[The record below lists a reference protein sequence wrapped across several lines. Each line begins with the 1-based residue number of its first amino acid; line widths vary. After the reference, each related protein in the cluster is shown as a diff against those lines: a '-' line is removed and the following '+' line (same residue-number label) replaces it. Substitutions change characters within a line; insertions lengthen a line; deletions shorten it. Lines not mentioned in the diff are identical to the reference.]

1 MILVKEKGL
10 CKLFVEVGRQQY
22 SLAAMGANF
31 ANNDEVAWNCF
42 VTTLLS
48 AKGDS
53 AVEVVYKYL
62 VDAVFEYNKRNNIKV
77 NIKIV
82 YNYFTAKIIRSIFVE
97 ISELEKNWYFICS
110 AAEIAKPGDFVT
122 VQIFQEPLVAVR
134 QADGT
139 IRVFLNVC
147 THRQAPVFEGHGC
160 VGVDK
165 TALCPYHGWA
175 FGVDGHCKNAPG
187 ANRGEFGADFDLKN
201 YSLQE
206 FEVKIDENQGVFA
219 KLLEQDLCS
228 SNGKTNR
235 KGHEERKGKRLLES
249 FCVSPTENS
258 HLKEES
264 QPENQQ
270 NIGVEITNLLNSVSP
285 GYADGETATLPE
297 QIRLWLRI
305 GYLEA
310 ELIQLI
316 ADINQGATGDSRQLM
331 LESLI
336 GELKQA
342 ILTVDSDGS
351 TPELNEVL
359 QRVYNSSDEQRQFI
373 EYPKID
379 TDGVEYSEL
388 SERRQALPI
397 WIYGD
402 ATLFALEVEHLIK
415 PTWQFVCHINEVP
428 QPGNFTWLDIVGER
442 AYIIRTASG
451 ELFAGKLQDVTQ
463 RGSYPKFGLP
473 NYGLE
478 PIDIDVFYGF
488 IFIRFTWEGSRL
500 AQSWYLPGLLEPYQ
514 LENMQPIGG
523 VGQYDINVEV
533 DYKLLW
539 ENFLEDYHFPMMHKG
554 LTRRFGVSSDCE
566 GINGMIIPM
575 RDPASP
581 SLTPIERQ
589 YYDCAKAIARHSW
602 EREQQL
608 QDFASENHSL
618 PETLCYSAFCSMSAQ
633 EEIPMPFSLSVF
645 PEHVQTFS
653 LVPAGPR
660 ECRFHVRSYGH
671 ILNPHDTN
679 TKAIEEARLANI
691 QLLLESLHEDIR
703 VNYICQ
709 DSVSSRL
716 FEKTG
721 VFSIAEFDVAK
732 FQEAIRAKLPIT
744 SHQRKP
750 L

>member
-1 MILVKEKGL
+1 MTLIKEKEL

-22 SLAAMGANF
+22 FLAATGTNF
-31 ANNDEVAWNCF
+31 AKKDEVAWNNF
-42 VTTLLS
+42 VSILLS
-48 AKGDS
+48 AKGDH
-53 AVEVVYKYL
+53 AVETAYKYL
-62 VDAVFEYNKRNNIKV
+62 VNAVLEYNKRNNTEV
-77 NIKIV
+77 NIKTV
-82 YNYFTAKIIRSIFVE
+82 YNYFAAKIIRSIFVE
-97 ISELEKNWYFICS
+97 PSELEKNWYFICR
-110 AAEIAKPGDFVT
+110 AAEIPQAGDFVT

-139 IRVFLNVC
+139 VRVFLNVC
-147 THRQAPVFEGHGC
+147 THRQAPVFQGHGC

-165 TALCPYHGWA
+165 PTLCPYHGWA
-175 FGVDGHCKNAPG
+175 YSIGGDCKNAPG
-187 ANRGEFGADFDLKN
+187 ANRGEFGADFNLEN
-201 YSLQE
+201 YSLQQ

-219 KLLEQDLCS
+219 KLSENNQ
-228 SNGKTNR
+228 
-235 KGHEERKGKRLLES
+235 HQLES
-249 FCVSPTENS
+249 Q
-258 HLKEES
+258 L
-264 QPENQQ
+264 ENQQ

-285 GYADGETATLPE
+285 GYAEGETATLPE

-305 GYLEA
+305 GYLEENIKQLIVEITSEGRSDSCQLILQSLIA
-310 ELIQLI
+310 EL
-316 ADINQGATGDSRQLM
+316 
-331 LESLI
+331 
-336 GELKQA
+336 KHV

-351 TPELNEVL
+351 TPQLDEVL
-359 QRVYNSSDEQRQFI
+359 QRVYSSDEQGQLIEKSI

-379 TDGVEYSEL
+379 TDGIEYSES

-402 ATLFALEVEHLIK
+402 AALFALEVEHLIK

-442 AYIIRTASG
+442 AYVIRTASG

-463 RGSYPKFGLP
+463 RGNYPKFGLP

-478 PIDIDVFYGF
+478 PIDIDSFYGF

-500 AQSWYLPGLLEPYQ
+500 ADTWYLPGLLEPYQ
-514 LENMQPIGG
+514 LEDMQPIGG
-523 VGQYDINVEV
+523 VGRYDISVEV

-602 EREQQL
+602 EREQEL
-608 QDFASENHSL
+608 QDFAAENDSL

-671 ILNPHDTN
+671 TLNPDDTN
-679 TKAIEEARLANI
+679 SKTIEEARRVNI

-716 FEKTG
+716 FDKIG

-732 FQEAIRAKLPIT
+732 FQEAIYTKLPIT
-744 SHQRKP
+744 RRQRKP

>member
-1 MILVKEKGL
+1 MVLIKEKEL
-10 CKLFVEVGRQQY
+10 CKLFVEGGRQQY
-22 SLAAMGANF
+22 SLAAVGTNLANH
-31 ANNDEVAWNCF
+31 DEVAWHNF

-48 AKGDS
+48 AKGDP
-53 AVEVVYKYL
+53 AVESVYKYL
-62 VDAVFEYNKRNNIKV
+62 VNAVVEYNQRHQTEINIE
-77 NIKIV
+77 IV
-82 YNYFTAKIIRSIFVE
+82 YKYFAAKIIRSIFVE
-97 ISELEKNWYFICS
+97 PSELEKNWYFICHTT
-110 AAEIAKPGDFVT
+110 EIPQTGDFVT

-134 QADGT
+134 QSDGT

-147 THRQAPVFEGHGC
+147 THRQSPVFEGHGC
-160 VGVDK
+160 LGVDK
-165 TALCPYHGWA
+165 SALCPYHGWA
-175 FGVDGHCKNAPG
+175 FGIDGHCKNAPG
-187 ANRGEFGADFDLKN
+187 ANRGEFGADFDLKD
-201 YSLQE
+201 YSLQG
-206 FEVKIDENQGVFA
+206 FEVKIDENQRVFA
-219 KLLEQDLCS
+219 HLSQNKPL
-228 SNGKTNR
+228 KP
-235 KGHEERKGKRLLES
+235 ES
-249 FCVSPTENS
+249 PPQS
-258 HLKEES
+258 H
-264 QPENQQ
+264 Q
-270 NIGVEITNLLNSVSP
+270 NIGVEITNLLNCVSP

-297 QIRLWLRI
+297 QMRLWLRI

-310 ELIQLI
+310 EVQQLI
-316 ADINQGATGDSRQLM
+316 ADITQGRTSDSRQLI

-336 GELKQA
+336 GELKHA
-342 ILTVDSDGS
+342 ILTVDSDGLN
-351 TPELNEVL
+351 PELNEVL
-359 QRVYNSSDEQRQFI
+359 QRVYSSDEQRQSIGKSI
-373 EYPKID
+373 EYAKID
-379 TDGVEYSEL
+379 PDGVES
-388 SERRQALPI
+388 SASDERRQALPI

-402 ATLFALEVEHLIK
+402 AALFALEVEHLIK
-415 PTWQFVCHINEVP
+415 PTWQFVCHINEIP

-442 AYIIRTASG
+442 AYVIRTESG
-451 ELFAGKLQDVTQ
+451 EVFAGKLLDVTQ

-478 PIDIDVFYGF
+478 PIDIDIFYGF

-500 AQSWYLPGLLEPYQ
+500 AESWYQPGLLEPYQ
-514 LENMQPIGG
+514 LEQMQPIGG
-523 VGQYDINVEV
+523 VGHYDINVEV

-602 EREQQL
+602 EHEQEL
-608 QDFASENHSL
+608 QDFAAENHTL
-618 PETLCYSAFCSMSAQ
+618 PETLCFSAFCSMSAQ

-645 PEHVQTFS
+645 PEHVQTFA

-660 ECRFHVRSYGH
+660 EARFHVRSYGH
-671 ILNPHDTN
+671 VLDPNDPN
-679 TKAIEEARLANI
+679 TKAIEDARLANI
-691 QLLLESLHEDIR
+691 QLLIESLHEDIR

-732 FQEAIRAKLPIT
+732 FQEAIRIKLPIT

>member
-1 MILVKEKGL
+1 MSLVKEKEL
-10 CKLFVEVGRQQY
+10 CKLFLEVGREQY
-22 SLAAMGANF
+22 ALAAIGSNLAQ
-31 ANNDEVAWNCF
+31 NDQEAWNLF

-48 AKGDS
+48 AKGNLMVETAYKCLVN
-53 AVEVVYKYL
+53 AVAAHNRGNHSE
-62 VDAVFEYNKRNNIKV
+62 V
-77 NIKIV
+77 NIKTV

-97 ISELEKNWYFICS
+97 PSELEKNWYFICHV
-110 AAEIAKPGDFVT
+110 AEIPQPGDFVT

-134 QADGT
+134 QSDET

-147 THRQAPVFEGHGC
+147 THRQSPVFEGQGC
-160 VGVDK
+160 LGKDK
-165 TALCPYHGWA
+165 SVLCPYHGWA
-175 FGVDGHCKNAPG
+175 FGIDGDCKNAPG
-187 ANRGEFGADFDLKN
+187 ANRGEFGEDFDLKN

-206 FEVKIDENQGVFA
+206 FEVRIDENQRVFV
-219 KLLEQDLCS
+219 KL
-228 SNGKTNR
+228 G
-235 KGHEERKGKRLLES
+235 
-249 FCVSPTENS
+249 ENN
-258 HLKEES
+258 HLKPES
-264 QPENQQ
+264 QSANQE
-270 NIGVEITNLLNSVSP
+270 NIGVQITNLLNSVSP

-305 GYLEA
+305 GYLEENIKQLIVDITQERTSDSH
-310 ELIQLI
+310 ELILDSLI
-316 ADINQGATGDSRQLM
+316 A
-331 LESLI
+331 
-336 GELKQA
+336 ELKQA
-342 ILTVDSDGS
+342 ILTVDGDGS
-351 TPELNEVL
+351 TPEMDAVL
-359 QRVYNSSDEQRQFI
+359 QRVDSSNQERQIIGKSI
-373 EYPKID
+373 EHPTINA
-379 TDGVEYSEL
+379 DGREDSE
-388 SERRQALPI
+388 SSQRRQALPI

-428 QPGNFTWLDIVGER
+428 QPGNFTWLDIAGER
-442 AYIIRTASG
+442 AYVIRTASG
-451 ELFAGKLQDVTQ
+451 ELFAGKLQDVRQ
-463 RGSYPKFGLP
+463 RGNYPQFSLP

-478 PIDIDVFYGF
+478 PIDIDIFYGF

-500 AQSWYLPGLLEPYQ
+500 AESWYLPGLLEPYK
-514 LENMQPIGG
+514 LEDMQPIGG
-523 VGQYDINVEV
+523 VGRYDINVEV

-581 SLTPIERQ
+581 SLNPIERQ
-589 YYDCAKAIARHSW
+589 YYDCAKAIAHHSW

-608 QDFASENHSL
+608 QDFAAQNYAL

-671 ILNPHDTN
+671 ILNPDDTN
-679 TKAIEEARLANI
+679 SKAIEAARLANI
-691 QLLLESLHEDIR
+691 QLLVESLHEDIR

-716 FEKTG
+716 FKKIG
-721 VFSIAEFDVAK
+721 VFSMAEFDVAK
-732 FQEAIRAKLPIT
+732 FQEAIRVKLPMT
-744 SHQRKP
+744 SCQRKP

>member
-1 MILVKEKGL
+1 MGLVKEKEL
-10 CKLFVEVGRQQY
+10 CKLFVEVGQQQHT
-22 SLAAMGANF
+22 LAAMGTILAKT
-31 ANNDEVAWNCF
+31 DELAWNDF
-42 VTTLLS
+42 VNSLLS
-48 AKGDS
+48 TKGDA
-53 AVEVVYKYL
+53 AVETVYKSL
-62 VDAVFEYNKRNNIKV
+62 VNAVAEYNKRHHPQV
-77 NIKIV
+77 NIKTV
-82 YNYFTAKIIRSIFVE
+82 YNYFVAKIIRSIFVE
-97 ISELEKNWYFICS
+97 PSQLEKNWYFICHTS
-110 AAEIAKPGDFVT
+110 EIPKPGDFVT

-134 QADGT
+134 QADNK

-147 THRQAPVFEGHGC
+147 THRQAPVFEGSGC

-175 FGVDGHCKNAPG
+175 FGIDGHCKNAPG

-206 FEVKIDENQGVFA
+206 FEVKIDENEGVFA
-219 KLLEQDLCS
+219 KLC
-228 SNGKTNR
+228 
-235 KGHEERKGKRLLES
+235 
-249 FCVSPTENS
+249 ENS
-258 HLKEES
+258 HLKPES
-264 QPENQQ
+264 QPQNHR

-297 QIRLWLRI
+297 EIRLWLRI
-305 GYLEA
+305 GYLEV
-310 ELIQLI
+310 EIKQLI
-316 ADINQGATGDSRQLM
+316 ADITAGRTSNNRQLM

-342 ILTVDSDGS
+342 ILTVDSQGS
-351 TPELNEVL
+351 NPELNEVL
-359 QRVYNSSDEQRQFI
+359 QRIYSSDERQLIGKFI
-373 EYPKID
+373 EYPEI
-379 TDGVEYSEL
+379 EL
-388 SERRQALPI
+388 ENIEDAAASDRRQALPI

-402 ATLFALEVEHLIK
+402 TSLFALEVEHLIK
-415 PTWQFVCHINEVP
+415 PTWQFVCHINEIP

-442 AYIIRTASG
+442 AYVIRTESG
-451 ELFAGKLQDVTQ
+451 EVFAGKLKDVIQ
-463 RGSYPKFGLP
+463 RGNYPKFDVP

-478 PIDIDVFYGF
+478 PIDIDIFHGF

-500 AQSWYLPGLLEPYQ
+500 ADSWYLPGLLEPYQ

-523 VGQYDINVEV
+523 IGRYDINVEV

-608 QDFASENHSL
+608 QDFAAENHSL

-660 ECRFHVRSYGH
+660 EARFHVRSYGH
-671 ILNPHDTN
+671 VLDPNDAN
-679 TKAIEEARLANI
+679 SKAIEEARLANI
-691 QLLLESLHEDIR
+691 QLLVESLHEDIR

-716 FEKTG
+716 FEKLG

-732 FQEAIRAKLPIT
+732 FQEAIRMKLPMT
-744 SHQRKP
+744 SCQRKP

>member
-1 MILVKEKGL
+1 MALVKEKKL
-10 CKLFVEVGRQQY
+10 CKLFLEIGHHQY
-22 SLAAMGANF
+22 SLATAGTNF
-31 ANNDEVAWNCF
+31 AKNDELAWNSF
-42 VTTLLS
+42 VSTLLS
-48 AKGDS
+48 VKGNS
-53 AVEVVYKYL
+53 AIEIVYKYL
-62 VDAVFEYNKRNNIKV
+62 VDAIVEYNKHNNTEV
-77 NIKIV
+77 DIKIV

-97 ISELEKNWYFICS
+97 PSELEKNWYFICH
-110 AAEIAKPGDFVT
+110 AAEISKPGDFVT

-175 FGVDGHCKNAPG
+175 FGIDGHCKNAPG
-187 ANRGEFGADFDLKN
+187 ANRGEFGADFDLGN

-235 KGHEERKGKRLLES
+235 RGRKGHGERRLSESSYFKQELQLER
-249 FCVSPTENS
+249 
-258 HLKEES
+258 
-264 QPENQQ
+264 NQNHQ

-310 ELIQLI
+310 EVKQLI
-316 ADINQGATGDSRQLM
+316 ADITQERTSHSRQLM
-331 LESLI
+331 LKSLI

-351 TPELNEVL
+351 ISELDEVL
-359 QRVYNSSDEQRQFI
+359 QRVYSCDDEQKQFIGKSI
-373 EYPKID
+373 EYPNEHNTIED
-379 TDGVEYSEL
+379 SA
-388 SERRQALPI
+388 SNERRQALPI

-402 ATLFALEVEHLIK
+402 AALFALEVELLIK

-442 AYIIRTASG
+442 AYVIRTASG
-451 ELFAGKLQDVTQ
+451 EFFAGKLHNTKE

-478 PIDIDVFYGF
+478 PIDIDIFYGF

-602 EREQQL
+602 EREQEL
-608 QDFASENHSL
+608 QDFAVENDSL

-671 ILNPHDTN
+671 TLNPNDAKS
-679 TKAIEEARLANI
+679 KAIEEARLANI

-716 FEKTG
+716 FEKIG

-732 FQEAIRAKLPIT
+732 FQEAIRFKLPIT
-744 SHQRKP
+744 SLQRKP

>member
-1 MILVKEKGL
+1 MTLVKEKEL
-10 CKLFVEVGRQQY
+10 CKLFVEVGQQQY
-22 SLAAMGANF
+22 SLVATGTSF
-31 ANNDEVAWNCF
+31 AKNNELAWNSF
-42 VTTLLS
+42 ITNLLS
-48 AKGDS
+48 AKGNPTI
-53 AVEVVYKYL
+53 ENIYKDL
-62 VDAVFEYNKRNNIKV
+62 VNGVAKYNQQNQSEV
-77 NIKIV
+77 NIKTV
-82 YNYFTAKIIRSIFVE
+82 YNYFAAKIIRSIFVE
-97 ISELEKNWYFICS
+97 PSELEKNWYFICG
-110 AAEIAKPGDFVT
+110 AAEIPKPGDFTT
-122 VQIFQEPLVAVR
+122 VQVFQEPLVAVR
-134 QADGT
+134 QADGR

-160 VGVDK
+160 VNVDK
-165 TALCPYHGWA
+165 SALCPYHGWA
-175 FGVDGHCKNAPG
+175 YGTDGHCKNAPG
-187 ANRGEFGADFDLKN
+187 ANRGEFGADFDLRN

-206 FEVKIDENQGVFA
+206 FEVKIDENQGIFA
-219 KLLEQDLCS
+219 KLS
-228 SNGKTNR
+228 
-235 KGHEERKGKRLLES
+235 
-249 FCVSPTENS
+249 ENS
-258 HLKEES
+258 HLKQES
-264 QPENQQ
+264 QPESHQ
-270 NIGVEITNLLNSVSP
+270 NIGVEIINLLNSVSP

-305 GYLEA
+305 GYLE
-310 ELIQLI
+310 ENIKQLI
-316 ADINQGATGDSRQLM
+316 AEITSEGRSDRHQLI

-336 GELKQA
+336 GELKHL

-351 TPELNEVL
+351 TPELDEVL
-359 QRVYNSSDEQRQFI
+359 QRVYSNDDQQQIIGKSIEYSKIDADDI
-373 EYPKID
+373 EYP
-379 TDGVEYSEL
+379 ES

-402 ATLFALEVEHLIK
+402 AALFALEVEHLIK

-428 QPGNFTWLDIVGER
+428 QLGNFTWLDIVGER
-442 AYIIRTASG
+442 AYVIRTASG

-478 PIDIDVFYGF
+478 PIDIDIFYGF
-488 IFIRFTWEGSRL
+488 IFIRFSWEGSRL
-500 AQSWYLPGLLEPYQ
+500 ADSWYLPGLLEPYQ
-514 LENMQPIGG
+514 LQDMQPIGG
-523 VGQYDINVEV
+523 VGRYDINVEV

-581 SLTPIERQ
+581 GLTPIERQ

-602 EREQQL
+602 EREQEL
-608 QDFASENHSL
+608 QDFAAENDSL

-671 ILNPHDTN
+671 VLDPNDPH
-679 TKAIEEARLANI
+679 TKVIEEARLANI

-716 FEKTG
+716 FDKTG

-732 FQEAIRAKLPIT
+732 FQEAIYTKLPIT
-744 SHQRKP
+744 RRQRKP

>member
-1 MILVKEKGL
+1 MILVKEKEL

-22 SLAAMGANF
+22 SLAATGHTF
-31 ANNDEVAWNCF
+31 AKSNELAWNSF

-48 AKGDS
+48 ANGDPI
-53 AVEVVYKYL
+53 VEKIYKYL
-62 VDAVFEYNKRNNIKV
+62 VNAVVEYNKLNNLTEV
-77 NIKIV
+77 NIKTV
-82 YNYFTAKIIRSIFVE
+82 YDYFAAKIIRSIFVE
-97 ISELEKNWYFICS
+97 PSELEKNWYFICS
-110 AAEIAKPGDFVT
+110 LAEISQAGDFVT

-139 IRVFLNVC
+139 VRVFLNVC
-147 THRQAPVFEGHGC
+147 THRQAPVFESQGC
-160 VGVDK
+160 VDVDK
-165 TALCPYHGWA
+165 PTLCPYHGWA
-175 FGVDGHCKNAPG
+175 FGIDGSCKNAPG
-187 ANRGEFGADFDLKN
+187 ANRGEFGADFDLRN

-219 KLLEQDLCS
+219 QLSK
-228 SNGKTNR
+228 
-235 KGHEERKGKRLLES
+235 
-249 FCVSPTENS
+249 NS
-258 HLKEES
+258 HLNQES
-264 QPENQQ
+264 QSENYR
-270 NIGVEITNLLNSVSP
+270 NIGVEITNLLNSVNP

-305 GYLEA
+305 GYLA
-310 ELIQLI
+310 ENIKQLI
-316 ADINQGATGDSRQLM
+316 IEINSEATSDSRQLM

-336 GELKQA
+336 GEFKHA
-342 ILTVDSDGS
+342 ILTVDSDGL
-351 TPELNEVL
+351 TPELDEVL
-359 QRVYNSSDEQRQFI
+359 QQVYSNDGQRQI
-373 EYPKID
+373 ISKSIDCPKID
-379 TDGVEYSEL
+379 ADGREYSES

-402 ATLFALEVEHLIK
+402 AAFFALEVEHLIK

-442 AYIIRTASG
+442 AYVIRTANG
-451 ELFAGKLQDVTQ
+451 ELFAGKLEDVRQ
-463 RGSYPKFGLP
+463 RGSYPQFGLP

-478 PIDIDVFYGF
+478 PIDIDIFYGF

-500 AQSWYLPGLLEPYQ
+500 AESWYSPGLLAPYQ

-523 VGQYDINVEV
+523 VGRYDINVEV

-608 QDFASENHSL
+608 QDFAAENNCL
-618 PETLCYSAFCSMSAQ
+618 PETLCYSAFCSMSSQ

-660 ECRFHVRSYGH
+660 ESRFHVRSYGH
-671 ILNPHDTN
+671 TLNPDDTN
-679 TKAIEEARLANI
+679 SKAIEDARLANI
-691 QLLLESLHEDIR
+691 QLLVESLHEDIR

-716 FEKTG
+716 FDKIG

-732 FQEAIRAKLPIT
+732 FQEAIRVKLPIT
-744 SHQRKP
+744 SCQRKP

>member
-1 MILVKEKGL
+1 MTLVKEKEL

-22 SLAAMGANF
+22 SLAVVGTNLAK
-31 ANNDEVAWNCF
+31 NDEVAWNNF
-42 VTTLLS
+42 VSILLS
-48 AKGDS
+48 AKGEPD
-53 AVEVVYKYL
+53 VETVYKYL
-62 VDAVFEYNKRNNIKV
+62 VNAVVEYNKRHNTQV
-77 NIKIV
+77 NIKTV
-82 YNYFTAKIIRSIFVE
+82 YNYFAAKIIRSIFVE
-97 ISELEKNWYFICS
+97 PSELKKNWYFICR
-110 AAEIAKPGDFVT
+110 AAEIPQPGDFVT

-165 TALCPYHGWA
+165 PALCPYHGWA
-175 FGVDGHCKNAPG
+175 FGIDGHCKNAPG

-206 FEVKIDENQGVFA
+206 FEVKIDENQKVFA
-219 KLLEQDLCS
+219 KLS
-228 SNGKTNR
+228 
-235 KGHEERKGKRLLES
+235 
-249 FCVSPTENS
+249 ENN
-258 HLKEES
+258 HLKQES

-285 GYADGETATLPE
+285 GYADGESATLPE

-310 ELIQLI
+310 EIKQLI
-316 ADINQGATGDSRQLM
+316 ADITQGRTNDNRQLT
-331 LESLI
+331 LGSLI
-336 GELKQA
+336 GELKHA

-351 TPELNEVL
+351 TSELDEVL
-359 QRVYNSSDEQRQFI
+359 QRVYSSDEQSQLI
-373 EYPKID
+373 EKSIKYPKID
-379 TDGVEYSEL
+379 TDGIEYSES

-402 ATLFALEVEHLIK
+402 AALFALEIEHLIK

-442 AYIIRTASG
+442 AYVIRTTSG

-478 PIDIDVFYGF
+478 PIDIDIFYGF
-488 IFIRFTWEGSRL
+488 IFIRFTSEGSRL
-500 AQSWYLPGLLEPYQ
+500 AESWYLPGLLEPYK
-514 LENMQPIGG
+514 LEDMQPIGG
-523 VGQYDINVEV
+523 AGQYDISVEV

-589 YYDCAKAIARHSW
+589 YYNCAKAIARHSW
-602 EREQQL
+602 EREQEL
-608 QDFASENHSL
+608 QDFAAENDSL

-671 ILNPHDTN
+671 TLNPDDTN
-679 TKAIEEARLANI
+679 SKTIEEARLANI

-716 FEKTG
+716 FEKIG

-732 FQEAIRAKLPIT
+732 FQEAIYTKLPIT
-744 SHQRKP
+744 RRQRKP

>member
-1 MILVKEKGL
+1 MTLVKEKEL

-22 SLAAMGANF
+22 SLAATGNNF
-31 ANNDEVAWNCF
+31 AKDDEVAWNSF
-42 VTTLLS
+42 VTNLLS
-48 AKGDS
+48 ANGDP
-53 AVEVVYKYL
+53 AVEKSYKYL
-62 VDAVFEYNKRNNIKV
+62 VNAVVEYNKQNNSEV
-77 NIKIV
+77 NIKTI
-82 YNYFTAKIIRSIFVE
+82 YDYFGAKIIRSISIE
-97 ISELEKNWYFICS
+97 PSELKKNWYFICS
-110 AAEIAKPGDFVT
+110 LAEIPKPGDFIA
-122 VQIFQEPLVAVR
+122 VQIFQEPLVAVH

-139 IRVFLNVC
+139 VRVFLNVC
-147 THRQAPVFEGHGC
+147 THRQAPVFESHGC
-160 VGVDK
+160 VGIDK
-165 TALCPYHGWA
+165 SALCPYHGWA
-175 FGVDGHCKNAPG
+175 YGIDGYCKNAPG
-187 ANRGEFGADFDLKN
+187 ANRGEFGADFDLIN

-219 KLLEQDLCS
+219 KLS
-228 SNGKTNR
+228 
-235 KGHEERKGKRLLES
+235 
-249 FCVSPTENS
+249 ENS
-258 HLKEES
+258 HLKQES
-264 QPENQQ
+264 QPESHQ

-305 GYLEA
+305 GYLE
-310 ELIQLI
+310 ENIKQLI
-316 ADINQGATGDSRQLM
+316 VEITPEGTGDRHQLI

-336 GELKQA
+336 AELKHV

-351 TPELNEVL
+351 SPELDEVL
-359 QRVYNSSDEQRQFI
+359 QRVYSNDDQKQIIGKSIEYSKIDADDI
-373 EYPKID
+373 EYPQ
-379 TDGVEYSEL
+379 S

-402 ATLFALEVEHLIK
+402 AALFALEVEHLIK

-428 QPGNFTWLDIVGER
+428 QPGNFTWLDIIGER
-442 AYIIRTASG
+442 AYVIRTASG
-451 ELFAGKLQDVTQ
+451 ELFGGKLQDVTQ

-478 PIDIDVFYGF
+478 PIDIDIFYGF

-500 AQSWYLPGLLEPYQ
+500 ADSWYLPGLLEPYQ

-523 VGQYDINVEV
+523 VGRYDVNVEV

-602 EREQQL
+602 EREQEL
-608 QDFASENHSL
+608 QDFAAENDSL

-671 ILNPHDTN
+671 ILDPNDPH
-679 TKAIEEARLANI
+679 TKTIEEARLANI

-716 FEKTG
+716 FDKTG

-732 FQEAIRAKLPIT
+732 FQEAIYTKLPIT
-744 SHQRKP
+744 RRQQKP

>member
-1 MILVKEKGL
+1 MNLVKEKEL
-10 CKLFVEVGRQQY
+10 CKVFVKIGRQQY
-22 SLAAMGANF
+22 SLVATGTNF
-31 ANNDEVAWNCF
+31 AEDNQGAWNSF
-42 VTTLLS
+42 VASLLS
-48 AKGDS
+48 AKGDR
-53 AVEVVYKYL
+53 AVETVYEHL
-62 VDAVFEYNKRNNIKV
+62 VNAVTEYNQKNHPQV
-77 NIKIV
+77 NIKSV
-82 YNYFTAKIIRSIFVE
+82 YNYFTAKILRSISME
-97 ISELEKNWYFICS
+97 PSELEKDWYFVCG
-110 AAEIAKPGDFVT
+110 AAEIPQPGNFVT
-122 VQIFQEPLVAVR
+122 IQIFQEPLVAVR
-134 QADGT
+134 QSDGT

-147 THRQAPVFEGHGC
+147 THRQSPVFEGHGC
-160 VGVDK
+160 IGVDK
-165 TALCPYHGWA
+165 PALCPYHGWA
-175 FGVDGHCKNAPG
+175 FGIDGVCKNAPG
-187 ANRGEFGADFDLKN
+187 ANRGEFGSDFDLKN

-219 KLLEQDLCS
+219 KL
-228 SNGKTNR
+228 G
-235 KGHEERKGKRLLES
+235 
-249 FCVSPTENS
+249 ENS
-258 HLKEES
+258 HLKLKS
-264 QPENQQ
+264 QPQNPQ
-270 NIGVEITNLLNSVSP
+270 NIGVAITNLLNSVSP

-297 QIRLWLRI
+297 TIRLWLRV
-305 GYLEA
+305 GYLE
-310 ELIQLI
+310 ENIKQLI
-316 ADINQGATGDSRQLM
+316 ADITPGEISDSQQLI

-342 ILTVDSDGS
+342 ILTVDSEGL
-351 TPELNEVL
+351 TLELDQVL
-359 QRVYNSSDEQRQFI
+359 QGVYSSAKLKGLMGKSID
-373 EYPKID
+373 YPEIAP
-379 TDGVEYSEL
+379 DGIEYSE
-388 SERRQALPI
+388 SSARRQALPI

-402 ATLFALEVEHLIK
+402 AALFALEVEHLIK

-442 AYIIRTASG
+442 AYVIRTANG

-463 RGSYPKFGLP
+463 RRSYPQFGLP

-478 PIDIDVFYGF
+478 PIDIDIFYGF
-488 IFIRFTWEGSRL
+488 IFIRFTWSGSRL
-500 AQSWYLPGLLEPYQ
+500 AESWYLPNLLAPYQ

-523 VGQYDINVEV
+523 VGCYDINVEV

-589 YYDCAKAIARHSW
+589 YYDCAKAIASHSW
-602 EREQQL
+602 EREQEL
-608 QDFASENHSL
+608 QDFAAQNHAL

-645 PEHVQTFS
+645 PEHVQAFS

-660 ECRFHVRSYGH
+660 ESRFHVRSYGH
-671 ILNPHDTN
+671 PLNPDDPN
-679 TKAIEEARLANI
+679 TKAIEAARLANI
-691 QLLLESLHEDIR
+691 QLLVESLHEDIR

-716 FEKTG
+716 FKKIG
-721 VFSIAEFDVAK
+721 VFNIAEYDVAK
-732 FQEAIRAKLPIT
+732 FQEAIRLKLPIT
-744 SHQRKP
+744 SCPRKP

>member
-1 MILVKEKGL
+1 MDLVKEKEL
-10 CKLFVEVGRQQY
+10 CKIFVNLGQQQY
-22 SLAAMGANF
+22 SLVAMGAKF
-31 ANNDEVAWNCF
+31 AKNNQGAWHSFVAA
-42 VTTLLS
+42 LLS
-48 AKGDS
+48 GKGEP
-53 AVEVVYKYL
+53 AVKQIYEYL
-62 VDAVFEYNKRNNIKV
+62 VNAVIEYNKRNHPEV

-82 YNYFTAKIIRSIFVE
+82 YNYLIAKIIRSIFVE
-97 ISELEKNWYFICS
+97 PSELDKNWYFVCP
-110 AAEIAKPGDFVT
+110 AGEIPKPGDFVT
-122 VQIFQEPLVAVR
+122 VLIFQEPLVAVR

-147 THRQAPVFEGHGC
+147 THRQSSVFEGHGC

-165 TALCPYHGWA
+165 SVLCPYHGWA
-175 FGVDGHCKNAPG
+175 FSIDGNCKNAPG
-187 ANRGEFGADFDLKN
+187 ANKGEFGADFDLKN

-206 FEVKIDENQGVFA
+206 FDVKIDQHQGIYVN
-219 KLLEQDLCS
+219 LS
-228 SNGKTNR
+228 
-235 KGHEERKGKRLLES
+235 
-249 FCVSPTENS
+249 ENS
-258 HLKEES
+258 HIKDKS
-264 QPENQQ
+264 QPQNHQ
-270 NIGVEITNLLNSVSP
+270 NIGVETRNLLNSVSP
-285 GYADGETATLPE
+285 GYADGEIATLPE
-297 QIRLWLRI
+297 EIRLWLRI
-305 GYLEA
+305 GYLE
-310 ELIQLI
+310 ENIKQLI
-316 ADINQGATGDSRQLM
+316 LDISSQVTNDSRQLI

-336 GELKQA
+336 GELKHV

-351 TPELNEVL
+351 NPYLDDIL
-359 QRVYNSSDEQRQFI
+359 QRVDRSDELIVKSI
-373 EYPKID
+373 EYSQID
-379 TDGVEYSEL
+379 AEGIEYSQS

-402 ATLFALEVEHLIK
+402 AALFALEVEHLIK

-442 AYIIRTASG
+442 AYVIRTVSG
-451 ELFAGKLQDVTQ
+451 ELFAGKLQDVAQ
-463 RGSYPKFGLP
+463 RGNYPQFGLP

-478 PIDIDVFYGF
+478 PIDIDIFYGF

-500 AQSWYLPGLLEPYQ
+500 ADSWYLPGLLEPYQ

-523 VGQYDINVEV
+523 VGRYDINVEV

-602 EREQQL
+602 EREQEL
-608 QDFASENHSL
+608 QDFAAQNDSL

-671 ILNPHDTN
+671 TLNPDDTN
-679 TKAIEEARLANI
+679 TTAIEKARLANI

-716 FEKTG
+716 FEKIG

-732 FQEAIRAKLPIT
+732 FQEAIRVKLPIT
-744 SHQRKP
+744 SRQRKP

>member
-1 MILVKEKGL
+1 MTLIKEKEL

-22 SLAAMGANF
+22 FLAATGTNF
-31 ANNDEVAWNCF
+31 AKNNRVAWNNF
-42 VTTLLS
+42 VRILLS

-53 AVEVVYKYL
+53 AVETVYKYL
-62 VDAVFEYNKRNNIKV
+62 VNAVFEYNKRNNTEV
-77 NIKIV
+77 NIETV
-82 YNYFTAKIIRSIFVE
+82 YNYFAAKIIRSIFVE
-97 ISELEKNWYFICS
+97 PSEIEKNWYFICR
-110 AAEIAKPGDFVT
+110 AAEIPQAGDFVT

-139 IRVFLNVC
+139 VRVFLNVC
-147 THRQAPVFEGHGC
+147 NHRQAPVFEGHGC

-165 TALCPYHGWA
+165 PTLCPYHGWA
-175 FGVDGHCKNAPG
+175 YSIGGDCKNAPG
-187 ANRGEFGADFDLKN
+187 ANRGEFGADFNLEN
-201 YSLQE
+201 YSLQQ

-219 KLLEQDLCS
+219 KLSENNQ
-228 SNGKTNR
+228 
-235 KGHEERKGKRLLES
+235 HQLES
-249 FCVSPTENS
+249 Q
-258 HLKEES
+258 L
-264 QPENQQ
+264 ENQQ
-270 NIGVEITNLLNSVSP
+270 NIGVEISNLLNSVSP

-297 QIRLWLRI
+297 QIRFWLRI
-305 GYLEA
+305 GYLE
-310 ELIQLI
+310 ENIKQLI
-316 ADINQGATGDSRQLM
+316 VEITSEGRSDSRQLI
-331 LESLI
+331 LQSLI
-336 GELKQA
+336 AELKHI

-351 TPELNEVL
+351 TPELDEVL
-359 QRVYNSSDEQRQFI
+359 QRVYTSDEQGQLIEKSI

-379 TDGVEYSEL
+379 TDGIEYSES

-402 ATLFALEVEHLIK
+402 PALFALEVEHLIK

-442 AYIIRTASG
+442 AYVIRTASG

-463 RGSYPKFGLP
+463 RGNYPKFGLP

-478 PIDIDVFYGF
+478 PIDIDIFYGF
-488 IFIRFTWEGSRL
+488 IFVRFTWEGSRL
-500 AQSWYLPGLLEPYQ
+500 ADSWYLPGLLEPYQ
-514 LENMQPIGG
+514 LEDMQPIGG
-523 VGQYDINVEV
+523 VGRYDISVEV

-581 SLTPIERQ
+581 NLTPIERQ

-602 EREQQL
+602 EREQEL
-608 QDFASENHSL
+608 QDFAAENDSL

-671 ILNPHDTN
+671 TLNSDDTN
-679 TKAIEEARLANI
+679 SKTIEQARRANI

-716 FEKTG
+716 FDKIG

-732 FQEAIRAKLPIT
+732 FQEAIYTKLPIT
-744 SHQRKP
+744 RHQRKP

>member
-1 MILVKEKGL
+1 MTLVKEKEL

-22 SLAAMGANF
+22 LLVAVGNNLAK
-31 ANNDEVAWNCF
+31 NNEVGWTSF
-42 VTTLLS
+42 ITDLLS
-48 AKGDS
+48 AKGNPT
-53 AVEVVYKYL
+53 VEDIYKYL
-62 VDAVFEYNKRNNIKV
+62 VNGVTEYNQQNQSEV
-77 NIKIV
+77 NIKTV

-97 ISELEKNWYFICS
+97 PSELEKNWYFICG
-110 AAEIAKPGDFVT
+110 AAEIPKPGDFITIQV
-122 VQIFQEPLVAVR
+122 FQEPLVAVR
-134 QADGT
+134 QADGR

-160 VGVDK
+160 VNVDK
-165 TALCPYHGWA
+165 SVLCPYHGWA
-175 FGVDGHCKNAPG
+175 YGIDGHCKNAPG
-187 ANRGEFGADFDLKN
+187 ANRGEFGADFDLTN

-206 FEVKIDENQGVFA
+206 FEVKIDENQGIFA
-219 KLLEQDLCS
+219 KLS
-228 SNGKTNR
+228 
-235 KGHEERKGKRLLES
+235 
-249 FCVSPTENS
+249 ENS
-258 HLKEES
+258 HLKQES
-264 QPENQQ
+264 QPESHQ
-270 NIGVEITNLLNSVSP
+270 NIGVEIINLLNSVSP
-285 GYADGETATLPE
+285 GYADGESATLPE

-305 GYLEA
+305 GYLE
-310 ELIQLI
+310 ENIKQLI
-316 ADINQGATGDSRQLM
+316 VEITSEGRSDRHQLI

-336 GELKQA
+336 AELKHV

-359 QRVYNSSDEQRQFI
+359 QRVYSNDDQKQIIGKSIEYSKIDADDI
-373 EYPKID
+373 EYP
-379 TDGVEYSEL
+379 ES

-402 ATLFALEVEHLIK
+402 AALFALEVEHLIK

-442 AYIIRTASG
+442 AYVIRTASG

-478 PIDIDVFYGF
+478 PIDIDIFYGF
-488 IFIRFTWEGSRL
+488 IFIRFSWEGSRL
-500 AQSWYLPGLLEPYQ
+500 ADSWYLPGLLEPYQ
-514 LENMQPIGG
+514 LEDMQPIGG
-523 VGQYDINVEV
+523 VGRYDINVEV

-602 EREQQL
+602 EREQEL
-608 QDFASENHSL
+608 QDFAAENDSL
-618 PETLCYSAFCSMSAQ
+618 PETLCFSAFCSMSAQ

-671 ILNPHDTN
+671 VLDPNDPHS
-679 TKAIEEARLANI
+679 KAIEEARLANI

-716 FEKTG
+716 FEKIG

-732 FQEAIRAKLPIT
+732 FQEAIYTKLPIT
-744 SHQRKP
+744 RRQRKP

>member
-22 SLAAMGANF
+22 SLAAMGTNF
-31 ANNDEVAWNCF
+31 ANNDEVAWNRF
-42 VTTLLS
+42 VTALLS

-62 VDAVFEYNKRNNIKV
+62 VDAVFEYNKRHNTEV

-82 YNYFTAKIIRSIFVE
+82 YNYFIAKIIRSIFVE
-97 ISELEKNWYFICS
+97 ISELEKNWYFICRS
-110 AAEIAKPGDFVT
+110 AEIPKPGDFVT

-187 ANRGEFGADFDLKN
+187 ANRGEFGTDFDLKN

-219 KLLEQDLCS
+219 KLLEQDLRS

-270 NIGVEITNLLNSVSP
+270 NIGVEITNLLNCVSP

-316 ADINQGATGDSRQLM
+316 ADINQGRTGDSRQLM

-442 AYIIRTASG
+442 AYVIRTASG

-500 AQSWYLPGLLEPYQ
+500 AESWYLPGLLEPYQ

-589 YYDCAKAIARHSW
+589 YYDCAKVIARHSW
-602 EREQQL
+602 EREQEL
-608 QDFASENHSL
+608 QDFASENYSL

-716 FEKTG
+716 FEKIG

-744 SHQRKP
+744 SRQRKP

>member
-1 MILVKEKGL
+1 MTLVREKEL
-10 CKLFVEVGRQQY
+10 CKLFIEVGQQQY
-22 SLAAMGANF
+22 SLVAMGTNF
-31 ANNDEVAWNCF
+31 AKNGDIAWNSYI
-42 VTTLLS
+42 TNLLS
-48 AKGDS
+48 AKGNPTIEDI
-53 AVEVVYKYL
+53 YKYL
-62 VDAVFEYNKRNNIKV
+62 LNGVAEYNKQNQLKINIKT
-77 NIKIV
+77 V
-82 YNYFTAKIIRSIFVE
+82 YNYFVAKIIRSIFVE
-97 ISELEKNWYFICS
+97 PSELEKNWYFICCV
-110 AAEIAKPGDFVT
+110 AEIPQPGDFVT

-134 QADGT
+134 QADGR

-165 TALCPYHGWA
+165 PALCPYHGWA
-175 FGVDGHCKNAPG
+175 YGVDGHCKNAPG
-187 ANRGEFGADFDLKN
+187 ANRGEFGADFDLIN

-206 FEVKIDENQGVFA
+206 FEVKIDENQGIFA
-219 KLLEQDLCS
+219 KLS
-228 SNGKTNR
+228 
-235 KGHEERKGKRLLES
+235 
-249 FCVSPTENS
+249 ENS
-258 HLKEES
+258 HLKQEL
-264 QPENQQ
+264 QPKSHQ

-310 ELIQLI
+310 QLKQLI
-316 ADINQGATGDSRQLM
+316 ADITQGRTGDRHQLM

-342 ILTVDSDGS
+342 ILTIDSDGS
-351 TPELNEVL
+351 TPELDEVL

-373 EYPKID
+373 EYSKID
-379 TDGVEYSEL
+379 IDGIECSE
-388 SERRQALPI
+388 SSQRRQALPI

-402 ATLFALEVEHLIK
+402 AALFALEVEHLIK

-442 AYIIRTASG
+442 AYVIRTASG
-451 ELFAGKLQDVTQ
+451 ELFAGKLQDVIQ
-463 RGSYPKFGLP
+463 RGSYPQFGLP

-478 PIDIDVFYGF
+478 PIDIDIFYGF

-500 AQSWYLPGLLEPYQ
+500 AESWHLPGLLEPYQ
-514 LENMQPIGG
+514 LQDMQPIGG
-523 VGQYDINVEV
+523 VGRYDINVEV

-608 QDFASENHSL
+608 QDFAAENDSL

-671 ILNPHDTN
+671 TLNPHDTN
-679 TKAIEEARLANI
+679 SKAVEEARLANI

-716 FEKTG
+716 FEKIG

-732 FQEAIRAKLPIT
+732 FQEAIYTKLPIT
-744 SHQRKP
+744 RRQQKP

>member
-1 MILVKEKGL
+1 MVLAKEKEL

-22 SLAAMGANF
+22 SLAFMGKNF
-31 ANNDEVAWNCF
+31 AQNDELAWNSF
-42 VTTLLS
+42 VNKLLS
-48 AKGDS
+48 SKGEP
-53 AVEVVYKYL
+53 AVETAYKCLENL
-62 VDAVFEYNKRNNIKV
+62 VDKYNQRHHTEV
-77 NIKIV
+77 DIKIV
-82 YNYFTAKIIRSIFVE
+82 YNYFAAKIIRSIFVE
-97 ISELEKNWYFICS
+97 PSKLEKDWYFICCTT
-110 AAEIAKPGDFVT
+110 EIPQAGDFVT

-134 QADGT
+134 QADGS

-147 THRQAPVFEGHGC
+147 THRQSPVFEGHGC

-165 TALCPYHGWA
+165 AALCPYHGWA
-175 FGVDGHCKNAPG
+175 FGIDGDCKNAPG

-206 FEVKIDENQGVFA
+206 FEVKIDDNQRVFA
-219 KLLEQDLCS
+219 KIVQNNHHPLETPPQ
-228 SNGKTNR
+228 
-235 KGHEERKGKRLLES
+235 
-249 FCVSPTENS
+249 S
-258 HLKEES
+258 H
-264 QPENQQ
+264 Q
-270 NIGVEITNLLNSVSP
+270 NIGVKITNLLNSVSP

-310 ELIQLI
+310 ELQQLI
-316 ADINQGATGDSRQLM
+316 ADINQGQTSISQQLM
-331 LESLI
+331 LDSLL
-336 GELKQA
+336 GELRQA
-342 ILTVDSDGS
+342 ILTVDSDGLAS
-351 TPELNEVL
+351 ELDEVV
-359 QRVYNSSDEQRQFI
+359 QRVYSFDEQKQLIGQPR
-373 EYPKID
+373 EYPKFEPD
-379 TDGVEYSEL
+379 HKEDSPTD
-388 SERRQALPI
+388 ERRQALPI

-402 ATLFALEVEHLIK
+402 ASLFALEVEHLIK
-415 PTWQFVCHINEVP
+415 PTWQFVCHVNEIP
-428 QPGNFTWLDIVGER
+428 QPGNFTWLDIVGLR
-442 AYIIRTASG
+442 AYVIRTANG
-451 ELFAGKLQDVTQ
+451 EFFAGKLLDVTQ
-463 RGSYPKFGLP
+463 RGNYPQFGLP

-478 PIDIDVFYGF
+478 PIDIDIFYGF
-488 IFIRFTWEGSRL
+488 IFIRFTWEGLRL
-500 AQSWYLPGLLEPYQ
+500 AESWYQPGLLEPYQ
-514 LENMQPIGG
+514 LEKMQPIGG
-523 VGQYDINVEV
+523 VGRYDINVEV

-581 SLTPIERQ
+581 SLTPIERE
-589 YYDCAKAIARHSW
+589 YYDCAKAIAHHSW
-602 EREQQL
+602 EREQEL
-608 QDFASENHSL
+608 QEYASQNHSL
-618 PETLCYSAFCSMSAQ
+618 PESLCFSAFCSMSAQ

-660 ECRFHVRSYGH
+660 EARFHVRSYGH
-671 ILNPHDTN
+671 VLDPDDPQTP
-679 TKAIEEARLANI
+679 AIEKARSANI
-691 QLLLESLHEDIR
+691 QLLVESLHEDIR

-732 FQEAIRAKLPIT
+732 FQEAIRLKLPIT

>member
-1 MILVKEKGL
+1 MVLTKEKEL
-10 CKLFVEVGRQQY
+10 CKLFLEVGRQQY
-22 SLAAMGANF
+22 SLAAMGNNF
-31 ANNDEVAWNCF
+31 AQNDELGWNIF
-42 VTTLLS
+42 VTNLLAS
-48 AKGDS
+48 KGEL
-53 AVEVVYKYL
+53 AVETAYKCL
-62 VDAVFEYNKRNNIKV
+62 KNAVDEYNQRHQTEF

-82 YNYFTAKIIRSIFVE
+82 YNYFAAKIIRSIFVE
-97 ISELEKNWYFICS
+97 PSELEKDWYFICYIT
-110 AAEIAKPGDFVT
+110 EIPQAGDFVT

-134 QADGT
+134 QADGS

-165 TALCPYHGWA
+165 AALCPYHGWA
-175 FGVDGHCKNAPG
+175 FGIDGDCKNAPG

-201 YSLQE
+201 YSLQD
-206 FEVKIDENQGVFA
+206 FEVKIDDNQRVFA
-219 KLLEQDLCS
+219 KIVQNNHHPLETPPQ
-228 SNGKTNR
+228 
-235 KGHEERKGKRLLES
+235 
-249 FCVSPTENS
+249 S
-258 HLKEES
+258 H
-264 QPENQQ
+264 Q

-310 ELIQLI
+310 ELQQLI
-316 ADINQGATGDSRQLM
+316 ADINQGQTSISHQLM
-331 LESLI
+331 LDSLL
-336 GELKQA
+336 GELRQA
-342 ILTVDSDGS
+342 ILTVDSDGLTS
-351 TPELNEVL
+351 ELDEVL
-359 QRVYNSSDEQRQFI
+359 QRVYSFDEQKQWIGQPR
-373 EYPKID
+373 EYLKVEPDDKED
-379 TDGVEYSEL
+379 SLTD
-388 SERRQALPI
+388 ERRQALPI

-402 ATLFALEVEHLIK
+402 ASLFALEVEHLIK
-415 PTWQFVCHINEVP
+415 PTWQFVCHVNEIP
-428 QPGNFTWLDIVGER
+428 QPGNFTGLDIVGLR
-442 AYIIRTASG
+442 AYVIRTASG
-451 ELFAGKLQDVTQ
+451 EFFAGKLPDVTQ
-463 RGSYPKFGLP
+463 RENYPQFGLP

-478 PIDIDVFYGF
+478 PIDIDIFYGF

-500 AQSWYLPGLLEPYQ
+500 AESWYQPGLLEPYQ
-514 LENMQPIGG
+514 LEKMQPIGG
-523 VGQYDINVEV
+523 IGRYDINVEV

-581 SLTPIERQ
+581 SLTPIERE

-602 EREQQL
+602 EREQEL
-608 QDFASENHSL
+608 QAFAADNHYL
-618 PETLCYSAFCSMSAQ
+618 PETLCFSAFCSMSAQ
-633 EEIPMPFSLSVF
+633 EEIPMPFSLSLF

-660 ECRFHVRSYGH
+660 EARFHVRSYGH
-671 ILNPHDTN
+671 VLDPHDPHSQV
-679 TKAIEEARLANI
+679 IEKARLANI
-691 QLLLESLHEDIR
+691 QLLVESLHEDIR

-732 FQEAIRAKLPIT
+732 FQEAIRLKLPIT
-744 SHQRKP
+744 SHHRKP

>member
-1 MILVKEKGL
+1 MNLVKQKEL
-10 CKLFVEVGRQQY
+10 YKLFVKVGRQQY
-22 SLAAMGANF
+22 SLCATGSTF
-31 ANNDEVAWNCF
+31 AKDAQVAWNSF
-42 VTTLLS
+42 VTILLS
-48 AKGDS
+48 AKGDP
-53 AVEVVYKYL
+53 AVEIACKDL
-62 VDAVFEYNKRNNIKV
+62 ANAVAEYNKQNHTEV

-82 YNYFTAKIIRSIFVE
+82 YNYFVTKILRSIFVE
-97 ISELEKNWYFICS
+97 PSELGKNWYFICQS
-110 AAEIAKPGDFVT
+110 AEIPTPGDFIT

-134 QADGT
+134 QSEGT

-147 THRQAPVFEGHGC
+147 THRQAPVFEGQGC
-160 VGVDK
+160 VDVDK
-165 TALCPYHGWA
+165 PTLCPYHGWA
-175 FGVDGHCKNAPG
+175 FGIDGDCKNAPG

-219 KLLEQDLCS
+219 KIS
-228 SNGKTNR
+228 
-235 KGHEERKGKRLLES
+235 
-249 FCVSPTENS
+249 ENS
-258 HLKEES
+258 ASTNVHLNRES
-264 QPENQQ
+264 QQKSHQ

-305 GYLEA
+305 GYLE
-310 ELIQLI
+310 ENIKQLI
-316 ADINQGATGDSRQLM
+316 VEINSEATSDSRQLI

-336 GELKQA
+336 GELKHA
-342 ILTVDSDGS
+342 ILTVDSDGL
-351 TPELNEVL
+351 TPELDEVL
-359 QRVYNSSDEQRQFI
+359 QQVYSNDGQRQIIGKSI

-379 TDGVEYSEL
+379 VDGREYSES

-402 ATLFALEVEHLIK
+402 AALFALEIEHLIK

-428 QPGNFTWLDIVGER
+428 QPGNFTWLDIIGER
-442 AYIIRTASG
+442 AYVIRTASG
-451 ELFAGKLQDVTQ
+451 ELFAGKLEDVRQ
-463 RGSYPKFGLP
+463 RGSYPQFGLP

-478 PIDIDVFYGF
+478 PIDIDIFYGF

-500 AQSWYLPGLLEPYQ
+500 ADSWYSPGLLAPYQ

-523 VGQYDINVEV
+523 VGRYDINVEV

-602 EREQQL
+602 EREQEL
-608 QDFASENHSL
+608 QDFAAENHCL
-618 PETLCYSAFCSMSAQ
+618 PETLCYSAFCSMSSQ

-660 ECRFHVRSYGH
+660 ESRFHVRSYGH
-671 ILNPHDTN
+671 TLNPDDTN
-679 TKAIEEARLANI
+679 SKAIEDARLANI
-691 QLLLESLHEDIR
+691 QLLVESLHEDIR

-716 FEKTG
+716 FDKIG

-732 FQEAIRAKLPIT
+732 FQEAIRVKLPIT
-744 SHQRKP
+744 NRQRKT

>member
-1 MILVKEKGL
+1 MTLVKEKEL
-10 CKLFVEVGRQQY
+10 CKLFVEAGQQQY
-22 SLAAMGANF
+22 SLAAIGTHF
-31 ANNDEVAWNCF
+31 AKNDEVAWNSF
-42 VTTLLS
+42 VTALLS
-48 AKGDS
+48 AKGEP
-53 AVEVVYKYL
+53 AVETVYEYL
-62 VDAVFEYNKRNNIKV
+62 VNAVAEYNKRNNTEV
-77 NIKIV
+77 NIKTV

-97 ISELEKNWYFICS
+97 PSELEKNWYFICRT
-110 AAEIAKPGDFVT
+110 AEIPKPGDFVT

-165 TALCPYHGWA
+165 PTLCPYHGWA
-175 FGVDGHCKNAPG
+175 FGIDGHCKNAPG

-201 YSLQE
+201 YSLKE
-206 FEVKIDENQGVFA
+206 FEVKIDENQEVFA
-219 KLLEQDLCS
+219 KLC
-228 SNGKTNR
+228 
-235 KGHEERKGKRLLES
+235 
-249 FCVSPTENS
+249 ENS
-258 HLKEES
+258 HLKPES
-264 QPENQQ
+264 QPESHQ

-310 ELIQLI
+310 ELKQLI
-316 ADINQGATGDSRQLM
+316 AGITQGQTSDTDQLI

-342 ILTVDSDGS
+342 ILTVDSNGA
-351 TPELNEVL
+351 TPELDEVL
-359 QRVYNSSDEQRQFI
+359 QRVYSSDEQRQLI
-373 EYPKID
+373 GKSIKYPKID
-379 TDGVEYSEL
+379 TDGVQSSEEISGS

-402 ATLFALEVEHLIK
+402 AALFALEVEHLIK
-415 PTWQFVCHINEVP
+415 PTWQFVCHINEIP
-428 QPGNFTWLDIVGER
+428 QPGHFTWLDIVGER
-442 AYIIRTASG
+442 AYVIRTETG
-451 ELFAGKLQDVTQ
+451 ELFAGKLKDVTQ

-478 PIDIDVFYGF
+478 PIDIDIFYGF

-500 AQSWYLPGLLEPYQ
+500 AESWYLPGLLEPYQ
-514 LENMQPIGG
+514 LEDMQPIGG
-523 VGQYDINVEV
+523 VGRYDVNVEV

-602 EREQQL
+602 EREQEL
-608 QDFASENHSL
+608 QYFAAENHSL

-660 ECRFHVRSYGH
+660 ESRFHVRSYGH
-671 ILNPHDTN
+671 PLDPNDTN
-679 TKAIEEARLANI
+679 SKAIQEARLANI
-691 QLLLESLHEDIR
+691 HLLWESLHEDIR

-732 FQEAIRAKLPIT
+732 FQEAIRVKLPIT

>member
-1 MILVKEKGL
+1 MDLVKKKKL
-10 CKLFVEVGRQQY
+10 NKLFIEVGREQY
-22 SLAAMGANF
+22 YLSVAGNNLAK
-31 ANNDEVAWNCF
+31 NNEVGWNSF
-42 VTTLLS
+42 VTSLLS
-48 AKGDS
+48 TEGNP
-53 AVEVVYKYL
+53 AVEIVYKYL
-62 VDAVFEYNKRNNIKV
+62 VNAVAEYNKRNQIEVNIKV
-77 NIKIV
+77 V
-82 YNYFTAKIIRSIFVE
+82 YNYFAAKIIRSIFVE
-97 ISELEKNWYFICS
+97 PSELEKWYFICRS
-110 AAEIAKPGDFVT
+110 AEIPQTGDFVT

-134 QADGT
+134 QSDGT

-147 THRQAPVFEGHGC
+147 THRQSPVFEGHGC

-165 TALCPYHGWA
+165 SALCPYHGWA
-175 FGVDGHCKNAPG
+175 FGIDGYCKNAPG

-206 FEVKIDENQGVFA
+206 FEVKIDENQRVFA
-219 KLLEQDLCS
+219 KL
-228 SNGKTNR
+228 
-235 KGHEERKGKRLLES
+235 
-249 FCVSPTENS
+249 SPNN
-258 HLKEES
+258 HLKPES
-264 QPENQQ
+264 QPQSNQ

-297 QIRLWLRI
+297 EIRLWLRI
-305 GYLEA
+305 GYIEA
-310 ELIQLI
+310 ELQQLI
-316 ADINQGATGDSRQLM
+316 ADITQGRTSDRRQLI
-331 LESLI
+331 LVSLI
-336 GELKQA
+336 RELKQA
-342 ILTVDSDGS
+342 ILTVDSDGL
-351 TPELNEVL
+351 TPELDEVL
-359 QRVYNSSDEQRQFI
+359 QRIYSSDQQRQLIGKSI
-373 EYPKID
+373 EYTKID
-379 TDGVEYSEL
+379 TVGVKSSEEI
-388 SERRQALPI
+388 SVSDQKRQALPI

-402 ATLFALEVEHLIK
+402 AALFALEVEHLIK
-415 PTWQFVCHINEVP
+415 PTWQFVCHVNEIP

-442 AYIIRTASG
+442 AYVIRTASG
-451 ELFAGKLQDVTQ
+451 ELFAGKLKDVTQ

-473 NYGLE
+473 DYGLE
-478 PIDIDVFYGF
+478 PIDIDIFYGF

-500 AQSWYLPGLLEPYQ
+500 AESWYLPGLLEPYQ
-514 LENMQPIGG
+514 LENMQAIGG
-523 VGQYDINVEV
+523 VGRYDINVEV

-589 YYDCAKAIARHSW
+589 YYDCAKAIAQHSW
-602 EREQQL
+602 EHEQEL
-608 QDFASENHSL
+608 QDFAAQNHSL
-618 PETLCYSAFCSMSAQ
+618 PKTLCFSAFCSMSAQ
-633 EEIPMPFSLSVF
+633 DEIPMPFSLSVF

-671 ILNPHDTN
+671 VLDPNDPKS
-679 TKAIEEARLANI
+679 KAIEEARLANI
-691 QLLLESLHEDIR
+691 QLLWESLHEDIR

-744 SHQRKP
+744 SRQRKP

>member
-1 MILVKEKGL
+1 MTLVKEKEL

-22 SLAAMGANF
+22 SLAATGNNF
-31 ANNDEVAWNCF
+31 AKDNEVAWNSF

-48 AKGDS
+48 AKGDP
-53 AVEVVYKYL
+53 AVEKNYKYL
-62 VDAVFEYNKRNNIKV
+62 VNAVVEYNKQNNSEINIKT
-77 NIKIV
+77 V
-82 YNYFTAKIIRSIFVE
+82 YDYFAAKIIRSISIE
-97 ISELEKNWYFICS
+97 PSELEKNWYFICS
-110 AAEIAKPGDFVT
+110 LAEIPKAGDFIA
-122 VQIFQEPLVAVR
+122 VQIFQEPLVAVH
-134 QADGT
+134 QADAT
-139 IRVFLNVC
+139 VRVFLNVC
-147 THRQAPVFEGHGC
+147 AHRQAPVFEGHGC
-160 VGVDK
+160 VGIDK
-165 TALCPYHGWA
+165 SALCPYHGW
-175 FGVDGHCKNAPG
+175 GYGIDGHCKNAPG

-206 FEVKIDENQGVFA
+206 FEVKIDENQAVFA
-219 KLLEQDLCS
+219 KLS
-228 SNGKTNR
+228 
-235 KGHEERKGKRLLES
+235 
-249 FCVSPTENS
+249 ENN
-258 HLKEES
+258 HLTPKS
-264 QPENQQ
+264 QSENHQ
-270 NIGVEITNLLNSVSP
+270 NIGAKITNLLNSVSP
-285 GYADGETATLPE
+285 GYAEGETATLPE

-305 GYLEA
+305 GYLE
-310 ELIQLI
+310 ENIKQLI
-316 ADINQGATGDSRQLM
+316 AEITPEGTGDSRQLI
-331 LESLI
+331 LDSLT
-336 GELKQA
+336 GELKHA
-342 ILTVDSDGS
+342 ILTIDSDGS
-351 TPELNEVL
+351 TPELDEVL
-359 QRVYNSSDEQRQFI
+359 QRVYSSDEQGQLIEKSI

-379 TDGVEYSEL
+379 TDGIEYSES

-402 ATLFALEVEHLIK
+402 PALFALEVEHLIK

-442 AYIIRTASG
+442 AYVIRTASG

-463 RGSYPKFGLP
+463 RGHYPKFGLP
-473 NYGLE
+473 NFDLE
-478 PIDIDVFYGF
+478 PIDIDIFYGF

-500 AQSWYLPGLLEPYQ
+500 ADSWYLPGLLEPYH
-514 LENMQPIGG
+514 LEDMQPIGG
-523 VGQYDINVEV
+523 VGRYDISVEV

-581 SLTPIERQ
+581 NLTAIERQ

-602 EREQQL
+602 EREQEL
-608 QDFASENHSL
+608 QDFAAENDSL

-671 ILNPHDTN
+671 TLNSDDTN
-679 TKAIEEARLANI
+679 SKTIEEARRTNI

-716 FEKTG
+716 FDKIG

-732 FQEAIRAKLPIT
+732 FQEAIYTKLPIT
-744 SHQRKP
+744 RHQRKP

>member
-1 MILVKEKGL
+1 MTLVKEKEL

-22 SLAAMGANF
+22 SLAATGNNF
-31 ANNDEVAWNCF
+31 AKNDEVAWNSF
-42 VTTLLS
+42 VTNLLS
-48 AKGDS
+48 ANGDP
-53 AVEVVYKYL
+53 AVEKNYKYL
-62 VDAVFEYNKRNNIKV
+62 VNAVVEYNKQNNSEV
-77 NIKIV
+77 NIKTV
-82 YNYFTAKIIRSIFVE
+82 YDYFAAKIIRSISVE
-97 ISELEKNWYFICS
+97 PSELEKNWYFICS
-110 AAEIAKPGDFVT
+110 LAEIPKPGDFIA
-122 VQIFQEPLVAVR
+122 VQIFQEPLVAVH

-139 IRVFLNVC
+139 VRVFLNVC
-147 THRQAPVFEGHGC
+147 AHRQAPVFEGHGC
-160 VGVDK
+160 VGIDK
-165 TALCPYHGWA
+165 SALCPYHGWA
-175 FGVDGHCKNAPG
+175 YGIDGHCKNAPG

-206 FEVKIDENQGVFA
+206 FEVKIDENQAVFA
-219 KLLEQDLCS
+219 KLSENNHLTP
-228 SNGKTNR
+228 K
-235 KGHEERKGKRLLES
+235 
-249 FCVSPTENS
+249 SPSENY
-258 HLKEES
+258 
-264 QPENQQ
+264 Q
-270 NIGVEITNLLNSVSP
+270 NIGAKITNLLNSVSP

-297 QIRLWLRI
+297 QIRLCLRI
-305 GYLEA
+305 GYLE
-310 ELIQLI
+310 ENIKQLI
-316 ADINQGATGDSRQLM
+316 AEITPEGTGDSRQLM
-331 LESLI
+331 LDSLI
-336 GELKQA
+336 GELKHA
-342 ILTVDSDGS
+342 ILSVDSDGL
-351 TPELNEVL
+351 TPELDEVI
-359 QRVYNSSDEQRQFI
+359 QRVYSNDEQKQIIGKSSD
-373 EYPKID
+373 YAKID
-379 TDGVEYSEL
+379 ADDIEDISES

-402 ATLFALEVEHLIK
+402 AALFALEVEHLIK

-442 AYIIRTASG
+442 AYVIRTASG
-451 ELFAGKLQDVTQ
+451 ELFAGKLQDVRQ

-478 PIDIDVFYGF
+478 PIDIDIFYGF

-500 AQSWYLPGLLEPYQ
+500 ADSWYLPGLLEPYQ

-523 VGQYDINVEV
+523 VGRYDVNVEV

-602 EREQQL
+602 EREQEL
-608 QDFASENHSL
+608 QDFAAENDSL

-671 ILNPHDTN
+671 VLDPNDPH
-679 TKAIEEARLANI
+679 TKTIEEARLANI

-716 FEKTG
+716 FDKTG

-732 FQEAIRAKLPIT
+732 FQEAIYTKLPIT
-744 SHQRKP
+744 RCQQKP

>member
-1 MILVKEKGL
+1 MILVEEKNL
-10 CKLFVEVGRQQY
+10 CQLFVEAGREQY
-22 SLAAMGANF
+22 YFAALGNNF
-31 ANNDEVAWNCF
+31 ANNDEVAWNNF
-42 VTTLLS
+42 VSILLS
-48 AKGDS
+48 AKGDY
-53 AVEVVYKYL
+53 AVETVYKYL
-62 VDAVFEYNKRNNIKV
+62 VNAVAEYNKQNQTKF

-82 YNYFTAKIIRSIFVE
+82 YDYFIAKIIRSIFVE
-97 ISELEKNWYFICS
+97 ISELEKNWYFICRV
-110 AAEIAKPGDFVT
+110 AEIPQPGDFVT

-134 QADGT
+134 QSDGT

-165 TALCPYHGWA
+165 PALCPYHGWA
-175 FGVDGHCKNAPG
+175 YGIDGHCKNAPG
-187 ANRGEFGADFDLKN
+187 ANRGEFGADFDLRN

-206 FEVKIDENQGVFA
+206 FEVKIEENQGVFA
-219 KLLEQDLCS
+219 KLS
-228 SNGKTNR
+228 
-235 KGHEERKGKRLLES
+235 
-249 FCVSPTENS
+249 ENS
-258 HLKEES
+258 HLKQELQS
-264 QPENQQ
+264 ENHQ

-297 QIRLWLRI
+297 PIRLWLRI

-310 ELIQLI
+310 QLKQLI
-316 ADINQGATGDSRQLM
+316 ADITQGRTGDRHQLM

-342 ILTVDSDGS
+342 ILTIDSDGS
-351 TPELNEVL
+351 TPELDEVL

-373 EYPKID
+373 EYSKID
-379 TDGVEYSEL
+379 IDGIECSE
-388 SERRQALPI
+388 SSQRRQALPI

-402 ATLFALEVEHLIK
+402 AALFALEVEHLIK

-442 AYIIRTASG
+442 AYVIRTASG
-451 ELFAGKLQDVTQ
+451 ELFAGKLQDVIQ
-463 RGSYPKFGLP
+463 RGSYPQFGLP

-478 PIDIDVFYGF
+478 PIDIDIFYGF

-500 AQSWYLPGLLEPYQ
+500 AESWHLPGLLEPYQ

-523 VGQYDINVEV
+523 VGRYDINVEV

-671 ILNPHDTN
+671 TLNPHDTN
-679 TKAIEEARLANI
+679 SKAVEEARLANT

-716 FEKTG
+716 FEKIG

-732 FQEAIRAKLPIT
+732 FQEAIRIKLPIT
-744 SHQRKP
+744 SRQRKP

>member
-1 MILVKEKGL
+1 MVLVKEKEL

-22 SLAAMGANF
+22 NLAAMGNNF
-31 ANNDEVAWNCF
+31 AKNDELAWNNF
-42 VTTLLS
+42 ITNLLA
-48 AKGDS
+48 AKHDT
-53 AVEVVYKYL
+53 AVETAYKYL
-62 VDAVFEYNKRNNIKV
+62 TNAVDEYNQHHQPEV

-82 YNYFTAKIIRSIFVE
+82 YNYFVAKILRSIFVE
-97 ISELEKNWYFICS
+97 PSELEKDWYFICHTT
-110 AAEIAKPGDFVT
+110 EIPQPGDFVT

-134 QADGT
+134 QSDGT

-147 THRQAPVFEGHGC
+147 THRQSPVFEGKGC
-160 VGVDK
+160 IGADK
-165 TALCPYHGWA
+165 SVLCPYHGWA
-175 FGVDGHCKNAPG
+175 FGADGHCKNAPG

-201 YSLQE
+201 YSLQV
-206 FEVKIDENQGVFA
+206 FETKIADNQRVFA
-219 KLLEQDLCS
+219 RIAQNHQHQAE
-228 SNGKTNR
+228 TPPP
-235 KGHEERKGKRLLES
+235 
-249 FCVSPTENS
+249 SP
-258 HLKEES
+258 
-264 QPENQQ
+264 Q

-297 QIRLWLRI
+297 TIRLWLRI

-310 ELIQLI
+310 QLQQLI
-316 ADINQGATGDSRQLM
+316 ADINQGETNLSQQLI
-331 LESLI
+331 LDSLI

-342 ILTVDSDGS
+342 ILTVDSDGL
-351 TPELNEVL
+351 TTELDAVL
-359 QRVYNSSDEQRQFI
+359 QRIYSLDEQQQLIGQPR
-373 EYPKID
+373 EYPK
-379 TDGVEYSEL
+379 VEPEHREDFAAE
-388 SERRQALPI
+388 ERRQALPI

-402 ATLFALEVEHLIK
+402 AALFALEVEHLIK
-415 PTWQFVCHINEVP
+415 PTWQFVCHINEIP

-442 AYIIRTASG
+442 AYVIRTASG
-451 ELFAGKLQDVTQ
+451 EIFAGKLPDVTQ
-463 RGSYPKFGLP
+463 RANYPQFGLP

-478 PIDIDVFYGF
+478 PIDIDIFYGF

-500 AQSWYLPGLLEPYQ
+500 AESWYQPGLLEPYQ
-514 LENMQPIGG
+514 LEKMQPIGSIG
-523 VGQYDINVEV
+523 HYCINVEV

-589 YYDCAKAIARHSW
+589 YYDAAKAIARHSW
-602 EREQQL
+602 EREQEL
-608 QDFASENHSL
+608 QEFAAENQAL
-618 PETLCYSAFCSMSAQ
+618 PETLCFSAFCSMSAQ

-671 ILNPHDTN
+671 VLDSNDPHSQ
-679 TKAIEEARLANI
+679 AIEKARLANI
-691 QLLLESLHEDIR
+691 QLLVESLHEDIR

-721 VFSIAEFDVAK
+721 VFSIAEYDVAK
-732 FQEAIRAKLPIT
+732 FQEAIRLKLPIT
-744 SHQRKP
+744 SHHQKP

>member
-1 MILVKEKGL
+1 MILVKETKL
-10 CKLFVEVGRQQY
+10 CELFLEVGRQQY
-22 SLAAMGANF
+22 SIAAMGNYF
-31 ANNDEVAWNCF
+31 AKNEQEAWNSF
-42 VTTLLS
+42 VAALLS
-48 AKGDS
+48 EDGNS
-53 AVEVVYKYL
+53 AVKEIYQNL
-62 VDAVFEYNKRNNIKV
+62 ANAVAEYNKQGHPEV

-82 YNYFTAKIIRSIFVE
+82 YNYVIAKIIRSIFVE
-97 ISELEKNWYFICS
+97 PLELKKNWYFVCRGG
-110 AAEIAKPGDFVT
+110 EIPNPGDFIT

-139 IRVFLNVC
+139 IRIFLNVC
-147 THRQAPVFEGHGC
+147 THRQSLIFEGHGC

-165 TALCPYHGWA
+165 STLCPYHGWA
-175 FGVDGHCKNAPG
+175 FSIDGHCKNAPG

-206 FEVKIDENQGVFA
+206 FEVKIDENQGIFV
-219 KLLEQDLCS
+219 KLS
-228 SNGKTNR
+228 
-235 KGHEERKGKRLLES
+235 
-249 FCVSPTENS
+249 ENS
-258 HLKEES
+258 HLKPES
-264 QPENQQ
+264 QPENHQ
-270 NIGVEITNLLNSVSP
+270 NIGIEITNLLNSVSP

-297 QIRLWLRI
+297 QIRFWLRI
-305 GYLEA
+305 GYLE
-310 ELIQLI
+310 ENIKQLI
-316 ADINQGATGDSRQLM
+316 AESIPEGIRDSRQLR

-336 GELKQA
+336 RELKQA

-351 TPELNEVL
+351 TPELNDVV
-359 QRVYNSSDEQRQFI
+359 QRVYGSDEQEQIVGKSI

-379 TDGVEYSEL
+379 LDGLEYSD
-388 SERRQALPI
+388 SSQRRQALPI

-402 ATLFALEVEHLIK
+402 AALFALEVEHLIK

-442 AYIIRTASG
+442 AFVIRTANG

-478 PIDIDVFYGF
+478 PIDIDIFYGF

-500 AQSWYLPGLLEPYQ
+500 ADSWYLPGLLEPYQ

-523 VGQYDINVEV
+523 TGRYDINVEV

-581 SLTPIERQ
+581 NLTPIERQ

-602 EREQQL
+602 EHEQQL
-608 QDFASENHSL
+608 QDFAAENHAL

-660 ECRFHVRSYGH
+660 ESRFHVRSYGH
-671 ILNPHDTN
+671 TLNPDDTN
-679 TKAIEEARLANI
+679 SKAIEEARRANI

-716 FEKTG
+716 FEKIG

-732 FQEAIRAKLPIT
+732 FQEAIRVKLPIT
-744 SHQRKP
+744 SFQRKP